1 MSDPTDFKQRN
12 LWKILF
18 GISLAINLLIIGA
31 LGGAL
36 SRAGKGPMIQHRA
49 SGSLYMRALN
59 FEDKKALRKK
69 LFRNKDSR
77 KIIRAKE
84 HSSYSSAV
92 KILKKDP
99 FDRKA
104 FEDLL
109 DEQTRYSK
117 SKPSS
122 ARAALVAQIAN
133 MTKEERLVYSQRL
146 DDLVHN
152 KLK

>member
-1 MSDPTDFKQRN
+1 MSASTDLKPRN

-18 GISLAINLLIIGA
+18 GISLALNLLIVGA
-31 LGGAL
+31 LGGAML
-36 SRAGKGPMIQHRA
+36 RVGKGPVVKHRA
-49 SGSLYMRALN
+49 SGNLYMRALN
-59 FEDKKALRKK
+59 FEDKKALRKE
-69 LFRNKDSR
+69 LFKNKDSR

-92 KILKKDP
+92 KILRKYP

-109 DEQTRYSK
+109 DQQTKYSK
-117 SKPSS
+117 SRPSS
-122 ARAALVAQIAN
+122 ARAVLVTQIEN
-133 MTKEERLVYSQRL
+133 MTKEERLIYSKRL
-146 DDLVHN
+146 EDLIQN

>member
-1 MSDPTDFKQRN
+1 MSDPTDLKQRN

-49 SGSLYMRALN
+49 SGLLYIRALN
-59 FEDKKALRKK
+59 FEDKKVLRKK

-146 DDLVHN
+146 EDLVHN
-152 KLK
+152 KKK

>member
-1 MSDPTDFKQRN
+1 MADPTDFKQRN

-36 SRAGKGPMIQHRA
+36 SRAGKGPMVKHRT
-49 SGSLYMRALN
+49 SGFLYMRALN
-59 FEDKKALRKK
+59 FEDKKVLRKK

-104 FEDLL
+104 FENLL

-117 SKPSS
+117 SELGS

-133 MTKEERLVYSQRL
+133 MTKEERLIYSQRL
-146 DDLVHN
+146 DDLVRN

>member
-49 SGSLYMRALN
+49 SGLLYMRALN
-59 FEDKKALRKK
+59 FEDKKVLRKK

-146 DDLVHN
+146 EDLVHN
-152 KLK
+152 KEK

>member
-49 SGSLYMRALN
+49 SGSLYMRALD

-69 LFRNKDSR
+69 IFRNKDSR

-109 DEQTRYSK
+109 DEQTKYSK
-117 SKPSS
+117 SRPSS
-122 ARAALVAQIAN
+122 ARVALVTQIEN
-133 MTKEERLVYSQRL
+133 MTKEERLIYSKRL
-146 DDLVHN
+146 EDLIRK

>member
-1 MSDPTDFKQRN
+1 MSDPTDLKQRN

-49 SGSLYMRALN
+49 SGLLYMRALN
-59 FEDKKALRKK
+59 FEDKKVLRKK

-146 DDLVHN
+146 EDLVHN